1 MVMSLTYGYCQSTRP
16 AAYEINTTDRFWFK
30 KLPIPGNPNADLKL
44 LKNIMDIVNLIIIFF
59 TGVFTGAFGTLIG
72 GASLITIPLF
82 IVLGLPPHT
91 AIGTDRFGIMGIGW
105 AGLYK
110 FHRKKMIDY
119 RLGFTLAVPTFLGS
133 ILGANLVLTIPES
146 TLRIII
152 ILTNVLCLIY
162 MVLNPGLGLKGK
174 EHKTEG
180 SKYWMGGALC
190 FVIGVYGGFYGAMAA
205 TFIVYVLIMWYG
217 QTLVQ
222 SAANVKVSSIFMTT
236 SAAVVFAMN
245 GAIDYPFGIALF
257 VGSLC
262 GSYMGAHYAE
272 RIGNLR
278 IKRFFI
284 FLLIIMIIKM
294 AFSL

>member
-1 MVMSLTYGYCQSTRP
+1 M
-16 AAYEINTTDRFWFK
+16 EIT
-30 KLPIPGNPNADLKL
+30 
-44 LKNIMDIVNLIIIFF
+44 NLIIIFF
-59 TGVFTGAFGTLIG
+59 TGAVTGAFGTLIG
-72 GASLITIPLF
+72 GASLITIPLL

-110 FHRKKMIDY
+110 FHRKKMVNY
-119 RLGFTLAVPTFLGS
+119 RLGFVLAVPTFLGS

-146 TLRIII
+146 TLRIFII
-152 ILTNVLCLIY
+152 ITNVLCLIY
-162 MVLNPGLGLKGK
+162 LVANPNLGLKGK
-174 EHKTEG
+174 VHKTEG
-180 SKYWMGGALC
+180 LRYWTGGVLC
-190 FVIGVYGGFYGAMAA
+190 FVIGIYGGFYGAMAA

-217 QTLVQ
+217 QTLLQ

-236 SAAVVFAMN
+236 SAAVVFAIK
-245 GAIDYPFGIALF
+245 GAINYPLAIALF
-257 VGSLC
+257 VGTLC

-272 RIGNLR
+272 RIGNQW

-294 AFSL
+294 AISR